1 MTSKTDWPIFD
12 GHNDCLLSLYRPNK
26 GEKRSFFTRSPHG
39 HIDLPR
45 MREGGLGGGL
55 FAVFAP
61 SQEEADGKH
70 PGIEPGSSQTSYAL
84 PLPPTIDHAYAQK
97 IAMKGVACLYRIETE
112 ANGQLRIIRTA
123 DELETCLKQG
133 IIAAVLH
140 FEGAE
145 AIDPQL
151 DALHV
156 FYQAGLRSLGI
167 AWSRPNAF
175 AQGVPFKFPYT
186 PDTGPGLTE
195 AGKEMVKVCNQ
206 LGVVVDLAHIN
217 DKGFWDVAK
226 LTDAPLIVSHAGA
239 HAVCPST
246 RNITDKQLDA
256 IGESQGLVGVNF
268 HVAFVRPD
276 GQLNPNTPL
285 EEIVHHIDY
294 IADRIGIDC
303 VALGSD
309 FDGATMPD
317 DLGDAASLP
326 NLIEALQNN
335 GYDNE
340 ALRKITHANWL
351 RVLRQSWK

>member
-1 MTSKTDWPIFD
+1 MTLKTDWPVFD
-12 GHNDCLLSLYRPNK
+12 GHNDCLLSLYQPK
-26 GEKRSFFTRSPHG
+26 EGEERSFFTRSPHG

-61 SQEEADGKH
+61 SQNKHGKH
-70 PGIEPGSSQTSYAL
+70 PGIEPGSTETSYEMPMAAA
-84 PLPPTIDHAYAQK
+84 IDFSYAQQ

-112 ANGQLRIIRTA
+112 ADGQLRVVHTA
-123 DELETCLKQG
+123 DELETCLQQG

-145 AIDPQL
+145 AIDPEL

-175 AQGVPFKFPYT
+175 AHGVPFMFPRT

-195 AGKEMVKVCNQ
+195 AGREMVKVCNQ

-217 DKGFWDVAK
+217 DKGFWDVVK
-226 LTDAPLIVSHAGA
+226 LTDAPLVVSHAGV

-246 RNITDKQLDA
+246 RNLTDKQLDA
-256 IGESQGLVGVNF
+256 IGDSQGIVGVNF
-268 HVAFVRPD
+268 HVSFVRSD
-276 GQLNPNTPL
+276 GQLNPDTPL
-285 EEIVHHIDY
+285 QDIVRHIDY

-303 VALGSD
+303 VAIGSD
-309 FDGATMPD
+309 FDGATCRMILGMLPVCPD
-317 DLGDAASLP
+317 
-326 NLIEALQNN
+326 
-335 GYDNE
+335 
-340 ALRKITHANWL
+340 
-351 RVLRQSWK
+351 